1 MLDSKTYQQELV
13 RMWDSLRDDNKGLD
27 ACDGVDDC
35 EKCPLHGLKYGCD
48 SASSVIEIY
57 NAVEKWSKEHPK
69 HYYVSQL
76 EYDILC
82 IALDYEF
89 IGFDYYWLGELL
101 EKGYFKGATLNT
113 DIVDYFNHCEVVDNE
128 MGTLKGENKNGN

>member
-13 RMWDSLRDDNKGLD
+13 RMWDSLRDDNKGSHG
-27 ACDGVDDC
+27 CNGVEC
-35 EKCPLHGLKYGCD
+35 NKCPLHDLKYGCS

-82 IALDYEF
+82 TALDYEF
-89 IGFDYYWLGELL
+89 IGFDYWLGDLL
-101 EKGYFKGATLNT
+101 EKGYFKGATLGTN
-113 DIVDYFNHCEVVDNE
+113 ILDYFNHCEVVD
-128 MGTLKGENKNGN
+128 K